1 MTRSDIDQL
10 ITNAAQGINRVLC
23 EPELETPE
31 EVQLA
36 YLASIASSL
45 LAIAGLMFESGKK

>member
-10 ITNAAQGINRVLC
+10 IINAAQGINRVLC

-31 EVQLA
+31 EIQLA

-45 LAIAGLMFESGKK
+45 LAIAGIMFESGKK